1 MSRLT
6 TNREPYFNDFDP
18 SKGYYTVL
26 FQPKRTIQTREL
38 NELQSILANQVE
50 SFADHFFKFGSMV
63 KSGSV
68 RLKNYTPYVRLKDLT
83 PGGDAISLT
92 QFVGKKVRGKTSGL
106 LATVLL
112 TSEKDD
118 FDPATIF
125 VNYENSAID
134 GTTNAFIDGE
144 ELEVLDS
151 SGYVVYNATVRCPS
165 CSVNPD
171 SDTIEPTGR
180 GCLFAVEPSTYYV
193 HGRFVPTDF
202 QMIILEKYNTT
213 PSMKVGFDIVQSFVT
228 SQDDVSLN
236 DNALG
241 TTNEN
246 APGADRYQI
255 KLVLSYKPLDDED
268 DENFVLLAK
277 VQAGFLQ
284 EVKDKPQYAELM
296 NTLARRTYDESGDYT
311 VTPFKV
317 NFKEHLSSGKGNNDG
332 FLPETE
338 GGDKSKYVIMVSPG
352 KAYVRGREVELI
364 SDKIIPADKA
374 RDTAKKRSSV
384 IRPHAGNYFLVKLD
398 SVSNILPITNVA
410 GTDTASDFVRIQ
422 LYNGSVSGGVA
433 SGDQIGT
440 CRVKSMKMVSGYVG
454 GVGANEP
461 IYALYIFDLSLGSN
475 YTILDVQGLY
485 RAGGGNQTFGAN
497 IVPDAV
503 DGTTKIYEPINNK
516 LLYQLPFEN
525 TKSIR
530 DADNPLISNTSVV
543 VTKKL
548 VGAVNSTGNVVFV
561 AEGNETYLSY
571 DPQKWIA
578 GLQQAPGQNYLPFDL
593 TGANVINAQ
602 PGTITID
609 VGVGNVGKDFVL
621 ICEVLLSGVV
631 EKTKTIDTQILTG
644 IAGDASTVSLQI
656 ADAFR
661 IKSITDVTSGN
672 PATYVDV
679 TDNYN
684 LVPNTKDNYYDI
696 SYLELKSGVA
706 VPVPGTLLNI
716 QVDYFK
722 HSGTG
727 PFFSVDSYTAIIND
741 PDEDFEYED
750 IPVHR
755 TKDGTTFRLS
765 DTIDFRPTIG
775 ANGTFTGSGAIHN
788 DLVVDNSNIIFDIEY
803 YLPRIDMLCVTEFGE
818 FRPVKGIPSLNP
830 VPPSPA
836 EKSMPI
842 YSIYMDAY
850 TFDVKKNIKPS
861 YIDNRRYTMKD
872 IGKLDKRIS
881 NLEYYVTFNLLEK
894 STSELSIVDA
904 DGNERFKNGF
914 LVDNFKDYQAA
925 ATDSSEFKAALDTKN
940 AELRPSF
947 FTRNVPL
954 NLNDSLSEN
963 YVQNSDMTTLPYT
976 HVVYQEQP
984 YSSKTISVN
993 PYFIYEVEGVM
1004 QLTPNMDVWKDVE
1017 TQPDLVVDIDTGVE
1031 ALRDIAN
1038 EAGILGTQ
1046 WDNWQTTQSLTQT
1059 STQVTGVNWQTRNL
1073 WLGLVQDT
1081 TTTTTTQQTQE
1092 RSGTNRRIESEI
1104 SNNSLGTNVTNV
1116 NIIPFIRSIEVQ
1128 FAAANMKPRTKLY
1141 AFFDG
1146 VDVTIDCRMLNERRG
1161 SDLVTDENGG
1171 IIGVFRIPNE
1181 EGKRF
1186 FTGTR
1191 IFRLTNSPSNSHDPD
1206 ELITSAEAQFFAGG
1220 IQQTERE
1227 TVLSVRTP
1235 QVIETEVRQQRT
1247 TTTTSVNTTQRTL
1260 LWRRFG
1266 DDPLA
1271 QSFRVAEENGVF
1283 LTKVDLYF
1291 SAKPESIPVWFQIRN
1306 MQNGYPSS
1314 VIVPYSEVSLRPAQV
1329 NVSEDGSAVTTF
1341 KFEAP
1346 VYLQPDEEYCFVVGS
1361 SSEEY
1366 RLHVSKLGGIDKISG
1381 VTISTQPAIGSMF
1394 KSQNDSTWTAEQ
1406 TEDIKF
1412 RMHRAKF
1419 PTNQKM
1425 KLVFNNADVIAS
1437 QALPV
1442 NPFETQNGS
1451 TLVRVFHKSHGLVP
1465 NDKVKLN
1472 LITDTWIPLRLA
1484 SGNLVIGQTI
1494 NGATNGGSF
1503 KIKDLRLVGPDG
1515 SNTLYNV
1522 KIENLTG
1529 WFDSDEGF
1537 AGNLFYENF
1546 RNPQLLETYGIVPR
1560 NLTYFAP
1567 TGTIPGGI
1575 DNDYNGIPIQELSGV
1590 EHAIDHVDSM
1600 DSYIIEVSTAATATG
1615 RVGGSGNYAYG
1626 NIQMDVFNV
1635 QAQYIDYI
1643 GDGRWTYA
1651 GVKHGG
1657 VGSTVTNYAAVP
1669 TTQFEP
1675 NENIELV
1682 EPMKVAGLTNENMF
1696 LGAGNKSLTVTA
1708 EFSTDDEYIS
1718 PVLNL
1723 DSIGFTAVTNRI
1735 DYNTCENFSVAPN
1748 AGAWTLECDED
1759 GSTARWLGEEQ
1770 ASGGSEGAKYIMKA
1784 VHLKN
1789 PATNITTYLDVLK
1802 HLNTDIEVWYRTL
1815 PTELEAD
1822 IAEMPWVHQDFDSD
1836 VVSESDNDYKEA
1848 QVTIP
1853 GVNGE
1858 VLPEFK
1864 AFQIKLVLKSRNSA
1878 RPPKV
1883 KNFRAIAVT

>member
-50 SFADHFFKFGSMV
+50 TFADHIFKFGSMV

-83 PGGDAISLT
+83 PSGGAISLT
-92 QFVGKKVRGKTSGL
+92 QFVGNKVRGKTSGL

-144 ELEVLDS
+144 ELEVIDT
-151 SGYVVYNATVRCPS
+151 SGYVVYTATVRCPS
-165 CSVNPD
+165 CAVNPD
-171 SDTIEPTGR
+171 SDTIEPTGQ
-180 GCLFAVEPSTYYV
+180 GCLFAVEPSIYYV
-193 HGRFVPTDF
+193 HGRFVPSDF
-202 QMIILEKYNTT
+202 QMIILEKYGTA

-228 SQDDVSLN
+228 SQDDLSLN

-241 TTNEN
+241 TANEN

-255 KLVLSYKPLDDED
+255 KLVLSYKPLEDED

-311 VTPFKV
+311 VSPFKI
-317 NFKEHLSSGKGNNDG
+317 NFKEHLASGEGLNDG
-332 FLPETE
+332 FLSEAD
-338 GGDKSKYVIMVSPG
+338 GGDESKYAIMVSPG
-352 KAYVRGREVELI
+352 KAYVRGREIELI
-364 SDKIIPADKA
+364 SDKIIAVDKA
-374 RDTAKKRSSV
+374 RDTEKKRASV
-384 IRPHAGNYFLVKLD
+384 IRPHTGNYFLVSLD
-398 SVSNILPITNVA
+398 SVSNILPLTDVS
-410 GTDTASDFVRIQ
+410 GTDTASDFVKIN
-422 LYNGSVSGGVA
+422 LYDGAVSGGVT

-440 CRVKSMKMVSGYVG
+440 CRVKTMEMVSGFVG

-461 IYALYIFDLSLGSN
+461 VYALYIFDLSLGDG
-475 YTILDVQGLY
+475 YTVLDITGLY

-497 IVPDAV
+497 IVPDPV
-503 DGTTKIYEPINNK
+503 DATTKLYEPINNN
-516 LLYQLPFEN
+516 LLYQLPFEH

-530 DADNPLISNTSVV
+530 DADNALISDTSVV

-548 VGAVNSTGNVVFV
+548 VGAVNSSGNVVFI

-571 DPQKWIA
+571 DSSKWIG
-578 GLQQAPGQNYLPFDL
+578 GLQPSAGTNYLPFDL
-593 TGANVINAQ
+593 TAANTIDAQ

-609 VGVGNVGKDFVL
+609 VGAANVGKDFVL
-621 ICEVLLSGVV
+621 TCEVLLSGVT

-644 IAGDASTVSLQI
+644 IAGDASTINLQV

-661 IKSITDVTSGN
+661 VVSIIDVTSAN

-679 TDNYN
+679 SGDYE
-684 LVPNTKDNYYDI
+684 LVANAKDNYYDI
-696 SYLELKSGVA
+696 SYLKLKSGVV
-706 VPVPGTLLNI
+706 VPDPGTLLNI
-716 QVDYFK
+716 TVDYFE
-722 HSGTG
+722 HSGNG
-727 PFFSVDSYTAIIND
+727 PFFSVDSYTSIIND
-741 PDEDFEYED
+741 PDEDFDYED
-750 IPVHR
+750 IPTHR
-755 TKDGTTFRLS
+755 TKDGTVYRLS
-765 DTIDFRPTIG
+765 DTVDFRPTIG
-775 ANGTFTGSGAIHN
+775 ANGLFTGSGAILN
-788 DLVVDNSNIIFDIEY
+788 DLPVDNSNIIFDIEY
-803 YLPRIDMLCVTEFGE
+803 YLQRIDMLCVTEFGE
-818 FRPVKGIPSLNP
+818 FRAVKGIPSLNP
-830 VPPSPA
+830 VPPAAA

-872 IGKLDKRIS
+872 IGKLDKRIT

-894 STSELSIVDA
+894 STSELSIVDS

-925 ATDSSEFKAALDTKN
+925 QTSSGEFQSALDTKN
-940 AELRPSF
+940 GELRPSF
-947 FTRNVPL
+947 FTRNVAL
-954 NLNDSLSEN
+954 ELNDTLSEN

-976 HVVYQEQP
+976 HVVYQDQP

-993 PYFIYEVEGVM
+993 PYFIFEVEGVM

-1031 ALRDIAN
+1031 ALRDVAN
-1038 EAGILGTQ
+1038 AAGILGTQ
-1046 WDNWQTTQSLTQT
+1046 WDNWQTTESISQS
-1059 STQVTGVNWQTRNL
+1059 SSQVTGVNWTNRNR
-1073 WLGLVQDT
+1073 WLGLTTST

-1092 RSGTNRRIESEI
+1092 RSGTNSRIESEI
-1104 SNNSLGTNVTNV
+1104 SNNSLGTNVTDV
-1116 NIIPFIRSIEVQ
+1116 NIIPYIRSIEVQ
-1128 FAAANMKPRTKLY
+1128 FAAANMKSRTKLY

-1146 VDVTIDCRMLNERRG
+1146 IDVTTDCRMLNERRG
-1161 SDLVTDENGG
+1161 SDLVTDDNGG
-1171 IIGVFRIPNE
+1171 IIGVFKIPNE
-1181 EGKRF
+1181 DGKRF

-1191 IFRLTNSPSNSHDPD
+1191 IFRLTNSASNSQDPD
-1206 ELITSAEAQFFAGG
+1206 ELVTSAEAQFYAGG
-1220 IQQTERE
+1220 IATTERE

-1235 QVIETEVRQQRT
+1235 QLIETDVKQERT
-1247 TTTTSVNTTQRTL
+1247 TTSVSVNTTQRTL

-1271 QSFRVAEENGVF
+1271 QSFRVSEENGVF
-1283 LTKVDLYF
+1283 VTKIELYF
-1291 SAKPESIPVWFQIRN
+1291 SAKAEAIPVWFQIRN

-1314 VIVPYSEVSLRPAQV
+1314 VILPYSEVSLRPEQV
-1329 NVSEDGSAVTTF
+1329 NTSEDGSVATVFTL
-1341 KFEAP
+1341 EAP

-1366 RLHVSKLGGIDKISG
+1366 RMHVSKLGGIDKITG

-1412 RMHRAKF
+1412 RLHRAKF
-1419 PTNQKM
+1419 DTSQTM
-1425 KLVFNNADVIAS
+1425 KLAFNNADVVSS
-1437 QALPV
+1437 QLLPT
-1442 NPFETQNGS
+1442 NPFETETASNM
-1451 TLVRVFHKSHGLVP
+1451 VRVFHKSHGLVE

-1472 LITDTWIPLRLA
+1472 LITETWIQLSLA

-1494 NGATNGGSF
+1494 TGGTNGGSF
-1503 KIKDLRLVGPDG
+1503 KIKDLQLVGTSG
-1515 SNTLYNV
+1515 GNTLYNV

-1529 WFDSDEGF
+1529 FFASDELF

-1546 RNPQLLETYGIVPR
+1546 RNPHLLETYGIVPR

-1575 DNDYNGIPIQELSGV
+1575 DNDYNGIPIQDLSGT

-1600 DSYIIEVSTAATATG
+1600 DSYVIQVSTPATATG
-1615 RVGGSGNYAYG
+1615 RVGGTGNYAYG

-1635 QAQYIDYI
+1635 QAQFIDYI
-1643 GDGRWTYA
+1643 GDALWTYS

-1657 VGSTVTNYAAVP
+1657 VGSTITNYEAV
-1669 TTQFEP
+1669 TTTPFEP
-1675 NENIELV
+1675 NENVELV
-1682 EPMKVAGLTNENMF
+1682 SPMKVAGSTNENMF
-1696 LGAGNKSLTVTA
+1696 LGVGNKSLTVTGH
-1708 EFSTDDEYIS
+1708 FGTDDEYIS
-1718 PVLNL
+1718 PVVNL
-1723 DSIGFTAVTNRI
+1723 DSIGFTAITNRI
-1735 DYNTCENFSVAPN
+1735 DYNSCDNYSVAPN
-1748 AGAWTLECDED
+1748 AGTWTLTCDED

-1770 ASGGSEGAKYIMKA
+1770 SSGGTEGAKYIMKP
-1784 VHLKN
+1784 VNLKN
-1789 PATNITTYLDVLK
+1789 PATNITVYLDVLK

-1815 PTELEAD
+1815 PTELEDD
-1822 IAEMPWVHQDFDSD
+1822 IVEMAWVHQDFDAD
-1836 VVSESDNDYKEA
+1836 VVSEFDQDYKEA

-1853 GVNGE
+1853 GVSGE

-1864 AFQIKLVLKSRNSA
+1864 AFQVKIILKSRNSA
-1878 RPPKV
+1878 KPPKV